1 MSHDQFHQNI
11 HNFTIIWYNIY
22 TLPLEQIVCAWL
34 RFCEIR
40 YHIYY
45 HEYLV
50 INILLHHWFILV
62 YCKLLVFPYPPGE
75 PKGAATAHWC
85 RGWDGSLEVAWRF
98 VEDSQVWG
106 VFLVGPRGHEN
117 FEAEI
122 HVANVDV
129 PDERFPLHDGRR
141 PQRWYRSDGVF
152 SFSNEIMFLEKR
164 FRISKTLRS
173 TYPPTK
179 PRGTFL
185 LSLWSSKLLVF
196 HGALDGDVLRCS
208 HYVTSTGFL

>member
-1 MSHDQFHQNI
+1 MI
-11 HNFTIIWYNIY
+11 YLLYNFIY

-50 INILLHHWFILV
+50 INILLLHWFILV
-62 YCKLLVFPYPPGE
+62 YCKLLVFPYPLRIIPGE

-106 VFLVGPRGHEN
+106 VFLVHPWGHEN

-129 PDERFPLHDGRR
+129 PDVPYIGWEVPASWWQKTPTMISF
-141 PQRWYRSDGVF
+141 WWCVF
-152 SFSNEIMFLEKR
+152 LLLNEIMVLEKR
-164 FRISKTLRS
+164 FRISKTLRW

-185 LSLWSSKLLVF
+185 LSLWSSKILVF
-196 HGALDGDVLRCS
+196 HGALAGDVLRCW

>member
-1 MSHDQFHQNI
+1 MSHDQFHQNT
-11 HNFTIIWYNIY
+11 HNFTIIYIWYNMIYLLYNFIY

-50 INILLHHWFILV
+50 INILLRHWFILV
-62 YCKLLVFPYPPGE
+62 YCKLLVFPYPLRIIPGE

-106 VFLVGPRGHEN
+106 VFLVHPGAMRILKRK
-117 FEAEI
+117 FMWLMLMYLMYLTL
-122 HVANVDV
+122 
-129 PDERFPLHDGRR
+129 DERFPLHDGRR

-152 SFSNEIMFLEKR
+152 SFS
-164 FRISKTLRS
+164 
-173 TYPPTK
+173 
-179 PRGTFL
+179 
-185 LSLWSSKLLVF
+185 
-196 HGALDGDVLRCS
+196 
-208 HYVTSTGFL
+208 